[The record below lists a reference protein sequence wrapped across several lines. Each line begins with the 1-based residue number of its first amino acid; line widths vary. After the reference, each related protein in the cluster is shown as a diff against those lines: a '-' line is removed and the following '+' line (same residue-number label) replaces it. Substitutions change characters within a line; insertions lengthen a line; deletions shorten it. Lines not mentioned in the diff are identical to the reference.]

1 MNIHLHPSRSE
12 WRRLQQRPVQDLPII
27 SELVD
32 RIFSDVKSRGD
43 DALLEY
49 TLKYDGVKPDP
60 IRVGPEAYLQA
71 VEQIPRDLKDAI
83 GLAASNIR
91 RFHEAQKGPPARS
104 ETMEGVKC
112 WQEYRPIERVGLYVP
127 GGTAPLFSTLLML
140 AIPAQVAGCL
150 DIQVCTPPDQDGRIH
165 PAILYACHYLG
176 IDKVFKV
183 GGIQAIAAFTHGTE
197 TISPVYKI
205 FGPGNQY
212 VTAAKIRASMAG
224 IPMDMPAGPSEVLV
238 FSDVS
243 GQADLIAS
251 DLLSQAEHGPDS
263 QVLFVTTHESLIDR
277 TVTEVE
283 KQMQDLPRK
292 AIISEALQH
301 ARLILL
307 EDEETA
313 FDFINQYAPEHLIL
327 NIDRAGEKVSQVMNA
342 GSVFVGPFT
351 PESAGDYASGTNH
364 TLPTYGYARA
374 FSGLTLH
381 SFMKSVSF
389 QEITREG
396 LQKLAPAIIPMAE
409 AEQLQGHKR
418 AVTIRL
424 NTPS

>member
-1 MNIHLHPSRSE
+1 MNIHLHPSRNE
-12 WRRLQQRPVQDLPII
+12 WHRLQQRPVQDLPVI
-27 SELVD
+27 SDLVD
-32 RIFSDVKSRGD
+32 RIFGDVKNRGD

-60 IRVGPEAYLQA
+60 ILVGPEAYLQA
-71 VEQIPRDLKDAI
+71 VEQISRDLKDAI

-91 RFHEAQKGPPARS
+91 RFHEAQKGPPARV

-127 GGTAPLFSTLLML
+127 GGSAPLFSTLLML

-150 DIQVCTPPDQDGRIH
+150 DIQVCTPPDQEGRIH

-238 FSDVS
+238 FSDIS

-277 TVTEVE
+277 TVTEIE

-327 NIDRAGEKVSQVMNA
+327 NIDRAGEKVSQVKNA

-364 TLPTYGYARA
+364 TLPTYGYARV

-424 NTPS
+424 KTPS